1 MQLLLPLLT
10 TIATLAAAQ
19 NAQCVYLVKAFGGIV
34 DLGQGNCVTPVNNT
48 YVTYANWVAP
58 AGTPGAVNAAP
69 VIALRLSG
77 VGLTSV
83 PKDLNKLTALQILD
97 LSNNKIV
104 GQLPDTLSKITSL
117 QSINRNGDNLFTAS
131 KKLQTWL
138 MTGVPYALIV
148 KCRDVGG
155 SCLPAAIPRS
165 TACSPDLAYLTC
177 LETANQGQMFTDPS
191 FNNAWKLYNSG
202 GAYDAIKAA
211 TPKTGN
217 PFVADYKYQVF
228 RHYVNK
234 VQRCVKKAPQYTY
247 VWKVSGGSMAFV
259 NWKKD
264 LELEATLEKQDVY
277 ERIL

>member
-10 TIATLAAAQ
+10 SIATLAAAQ
-19 NAQCVYLVKAFGGIV
+19 NTQCLYLVKAFGGIV

-69 VIALRLSG
+69 IIALRLSG

-117 QSINRNGDNLFTAS
+117 QSINLNGDNLFTAS

-138 MTGVPYALIV
+138 MTGVPYALSAFVLLKFETDLVV
-148 KCRDVGG
+148 KYRDVGG

-202 GAYDAIKAA
+202 GAYDALSCSPKLGIHLLRTTSIKCFD
-211 TPKTGN
+211 T
-217 PFVADYKYQVF
+217 
-228 RHYVNK
+228 
-234 VQRCVKKAPQYTY
+234 
-247 VWKVSGGSMAFV
+247 M
-259 NWKKD
+259 
-264 LELEATLEKQDVY
+264 
-277 ERIL
+277 